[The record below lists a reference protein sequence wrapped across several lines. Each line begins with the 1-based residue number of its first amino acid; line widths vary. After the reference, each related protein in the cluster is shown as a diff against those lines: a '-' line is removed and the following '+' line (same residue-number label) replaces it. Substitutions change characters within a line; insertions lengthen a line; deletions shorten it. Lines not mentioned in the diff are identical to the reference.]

1 MEVAGTKDTTAV
13 FEDKMRYL
21 NSLKRKYGKPVPK
34 KIE

>member
-21 NSLKRKYGKPVPK
+21 NALKRKYGKPVPK